1 MEGGG
6 KSAAEAAGV
15 VVVVRETEADLAGD
29 CEELLRRGS
38 DGGAG
43 VDRTPASVPPLD
55 GGLGVAVRLAGQQR
69 LGAAVDLLETLGH
82 GLVRR

>member
-6 KSAAEAAGV
+6 ISAAEAAGV
-15 VVVVRETEADLAGD
+15 VVVVSETDADLAGD
-29 CEELLRRGS
+29 GEELLRRGG

-43 VDRTPASVPPLD
+43 VDRTPVSVPPLD
-55 GGLGVAVRLAGQQR
+55 GRLGVAVRLAAQQR
-69 LGAAVDLLETLGH
+69 LVADLLEPLGH